1 MNEIFGAMTRRR
13 FLSLSGATAIAVVA
27 AACGKLNGGGGGGGI
42 EHPTGADELIL
53 RVDTGG
59 GFVPQEYLLK
69 DLPEWSLMGDGR
81 VITQGPQME
90 IYPGPAL
97 PNLLQ
102 QQLNEDAVQEILRAA
117 EDAGLTGPDAHYDY
131 PCVMDAGTTT
141 FTLNEGGGTHVISA
155 YALGLDAGEC
165 PDVDVQAR
173 DRLARLSN
181 RLFGLTSWLP
191 AGSVGEEE
199 PFAFDEL
206 RVHVQAYAPREDELV
221 EPPQEWPLAT
231 PLAEFGDVKGPV
243 PDTRCGAVSGT
254 DLETLM
260 PLLAKANELTPWTSG
275 GDRYRLILRPLLPDE
290 SGC

>member
-1 MNEIFGAMTRRR
+1 MNETFEAMTRRR
-13 FLSLSGATAIAVVA
+13 FLFLSAATAITVVA
-27 AACGKLNGGGGGGGI
+27 AACGRLNGGGGGGGI
-42 EHPTGADELIL
+42 AHPTGAGDLIL

-81 VITQGPQME
+81 VITQGPQIE

-117 EDAGLTGPDAHYDY
+117 EDAGLFGPDADYGY

-141 FTLNEGGGTHVISA
+141 FTLNERGRTHVISA

-165 PDVDVQAR
+165 PDVDTEAR
-173 DRLARLSN
+173 DRLARFSN
-181 RLFGLTSWLP
+181 RLFDLASWLP

-206 RVHVQAYAPREDELV
+206 RIHVQAYAGRDDEL
-221 EPPQEWPLAT
+221 EQTPQEWPLGT
-231 PLAEFGDVKGPV
+231 PLAGFGDIGGPV
-243 PDTRCGAVSGT
+243 PDTRCGTVSGT

-260 PLLAKANELTPWTSG
+260 PLLRSANELTPWTSG